1 MAEKII
7 NSEYSDVMQKSYIDY
22 AMSVICSRAVP
33 DVRDGLKPVQ
43 RRVLYA
49 MSQLG
54 LRSDRPHRK
63 SARIVGDAMG
73 KYHPHGDSSIYETL
87 VVMEQDFKK
96 GMPLV
101 DGHGNFG
108 SIEGDSA
115 AAMRYTE
122 ARLQKFTQDVYLADL
137 DKDVVDFVPNFDE
150 TEKEPAVLPVRVPN
164 VLINGAEGI
173 AVGMTTNIPTHNLNE
188 VIDAMIAYMKKSS
201 ITTEELMEYMPGPDF
216 PTGGIVINKSELK
229 DIYESGSGKIK
240 LRGKV
245 VLEKGKRK
253 SDRDKLVITEIPY
266 TMIGANIGKFI
277 LDVCDLV
284 ESKKTTDIVDVS
296 NESSKEGT
304 RIVLELKKGADP
316 VKIEN
321 MLYKKTKL
329 EDTFGVN
336 MLTIV
341 DGRPEVLGLKGIL
354 GHCID
359 FQYEINTRKYST
371 LLAKDKEQK
380 EIKEGL
386 IKACDII
393 DLIIEVIRG
402 SRSISQARACL
413 THGETKDINFKSEA
427 SKKAAAKL
435 CFTEKQAQAILDL
448 RLAKLIGLEI
458 EQLNE
463 EYQKLIKEIA
473 EFEKI
478 LAEKSAMKKVII
490 KDLEAIKKEYGY
502 ERKTVIQDA
511 EAAVYEEEK
520 IKEQE
525 VVFLMDRFGY
535 AKIIEPAAYERNV
548 ETVDSENKYVMR
560 CMNTD
565 RICIFTQTG
574 MVHQLKVLKVPMKK
588 PKDKGIPID
597 NLCNYTSA
605 KEDIIQICPLG
616 QLKMHMMLFTT
627 KKGMMKFVDASEF
640 DISRLSA
647 AATKLSDGD
656 EVISIDLFDATKQK
670 VYDGD
675 DSEEEMDVAITGG
688 FDDGISD
695 YIDPE
700 DDQLT
705 FEFIDINDGSTSLEN
720 LDEAES
726 AEKEGEAKAEP
737 KEKFVTSKMVV
748 LQTKE
753 GVFLRFKLSEV
764 PEKHKG
770 AVGVRGIKLG
780 KDDEIDKVYIVGF
793 GDKTSVKYHNK
804 DVELMK
810 LKLAKRDTKGT
821 KLRL

>member
-1 MAEKII
+1 MPEKIL
-7 NSEYSDVMQKSYIDY
+7 NSEYSDIMQKSYIDY
-22 AMSVICSRAVP
+22 AMSVICARAVP

-54 LRSDRPHRK
+54 LKADRPHRK

-108 SIEGDSA
+108 SIEGDGA

-150 TEKEPAVLPVRVPN
+150 TEKEPEVLPVRVPN
-164 VLINGAEGI
+164 ILINGSEGI
-173 AVGMTTNIPTHNLNE
+173 AVGMTTSIPTHNLNE
-188 VIDAMIAYMKKSS
+188 VVDAMIAYMKKTS

-216 PTGGIVINKSELK
+216 PTGGLVINKSELK
-229 DIYESGSGKIK
+229 SIYETGAGKIK

-245 VLEKGKRK
+245 VLEPAKRK
-253 SDRDKLVITEIPY
+253 SDKDKLVITEIPY

-336 MLTIV
+336 MLAIV
-341 DGRPEVLGLKGIL
+341 DGKPEVLGLKDIIR
-354 GHCID
+354 HCVD
-359 FQYEINTRKYST
+359 FQYEINTRKFST
-371 LLAKDKEQK
+371 LLSKDKEQK

-393 DLIIEVIRG
+393 DLIIEIIRG
-402 SRSISQARACL
+402 SQSVSVAKACL
-413 THGETKDINFKSEA
+413 VNGEVKDVKFKSEA
-427 SKKAAAKL
+427 SRKEAAKL
-435 CFTEKQAQAILDL
+435 KFTEKQAQAILDL
-448 RLAKLIGLEI
+448 RLSKLIGLEI
-458 EQLNE
+458 LQLKDEYEKLLKEIE
-463 EYQKLIKEIA
+463 EY
-473 EFEKI
+473 EKI
-478 LAEKSAMKKVII
+478 LDDKNAMRKVII
-490 KDLEAIKKEYGY
+490 KDLEKIKKEYGY
-502 ERKTVIQDA
+502 ERKTEIVDG
-511 EAAVYEEEK
+511 EAAVFEEEK

-535 AKIIEPAAYERNV
+535 SKIIDVAAYERNV
-548 ETVDSENKYVMR
+548 ETIDADNKYVLR

-565 RICIFTQTG
+565 KICIFTNLG
-574 MVHQLKVLKVPMKK
+574 MVHQVKVSKVPLKK
-588 PKDKGIPID
+588 PKDKGLPID
-597 NLCNYTSA
+597 NICNYSSS
-605 KEDIIQICPLG
+605 KEDIIQICPLME
-616 QLKMHMMLFTT
+616 LKMNMMLFTT
-627 KKGMMKFVDASEF
+627 KKGMMKFVDAAEF
-640 DISRLSA
+640 EMSRMSA
-647 AATKLSDGD
+647 AATKLAEGD
-656 EVISIDLFDATKQK
+656 EVVSIDLFDASDKK
-670 VYDGD
+670 VYDTESTD
-675 DSEEEMDVAITGG
+675 FEEEDNIFISGG
-688 FDDGISD
+688 SDDGISE
-695 YIDPE
+695 YIDP
-700 DDQLT
+700 DGDQLT
-705 FEFIDINDGSTSLEN
+705 FQFIDYNDGSITEEPLYEEEQPQEKAK
-720 LDEAES
+720 EADFS
-726 AEKEGEAKAEP
+726 
-737 KEKFVTSKMVV
+737 TNKMVV
-748 LQTKE
+748 LQTKD
-753 GVFLRFKLSEV
+753 GVFLRFKLNEI

-770 AVGVRGIKLG
+770 AVGVRAIKLNPE
-780 KDDEIDKVYIVGF
+780 DEIDKVYIVGF
-793 GDKTSVKYHNK
+793 GDKATIEYHDK
-804 DVELMK
+804 QVELMK
-810 LKLAKRDTKGT
+810 IKLSKRDTKGT
-821 KLRL
+821 KIRT

>member
-1 MAEKII
+1 MPERII

-22 AMSVICSRAVP
+22 AMSVICARAVP

-150 TEKEPAVLPVRVPN
+150 TEREPAVLPVRVPN
-164 VLINGAEGI
+164 ILINGAEGI
-173 AVGMTTNIPTHNLNE
+173 AVGMTTSIPTHNLDE
-188 VIDAMIAYMKKSS
+188 VIDAMIAYMKKNS

-216 PTGGIVINKSELK
+216 PTGGIVTNKSDLK
-229 DIYESGSGKIK
+229 EIYETGTGKIK

-245 VLEKGKRK
+245 VLEQGRRK

-284 ESKKTTDIVDVS
+284 ESKKTTEIVDIS

-321 MLYKKTKL
+321 LLYKKTKL

-336 MLTIV
+336 MLAIV

-359 FQYEINTRKYST
+359 FQYEINTRKYNT

-386 IKACDII
+386 IEACDII
-393 DLIIEVIRG
+393 DLIVEVIRG
-402 SRSISQARACL
+402 SRNIGQARACL
-413 THGETKDINFKSEA
+413 THGETKDIKFKSKESEKEA
-427 SKKAAAKL
+427 KKL
-435 CFTEKQAQAILDL
+435 CFTERQAQAILDL

-458 EQLNE
+458 EQLKE

-478 LAEKSAMKKVII
+478 LSDKNAMKKVII
-490 KDLEAIKKEYGY
+490 KDLEAIKKEYGF
-502 ERKTVIQDA
+502 ERKTEIVDA

-520 IKEQE
+520 VKEQE

-535 AKIIEPAAYERNV
+535 TKLIEPAAYERNV
-548 ETVDSENKYVMR
+548 ETIDSENKYILR

-565 RICIFTQTG
+565 KICIFTQNG
-574 MVHQLKVLKVPMKK
+574 MVHQVKVLKVPMKK
-588 PKDKGIPID
+588 PKDKGVPID
-597 NLCNYTSA
+597 NLSNYSSA
-605 KEDIIQICPLG
+605 NEDIIQICPLA
-616 QLKMHMMLFTT
+616 QLKMYMMLFTT
-627 KKGMMKFVDASEF
+627 KKGMMKFVDATEF
-640 DISRLSA
+640 DITRQTA
-647 AATKLSDGD
+647 AATKLAEGD
-656 EVISIDLFDATKQK
+656 EVVSIELFDATRQK
-670 VYDGD
+670 VYDGAD
-675 DSEEEMDVAITGG
+675 ETEEAPVAITGG
-688 FDDGISD
+688 FDDGISE

-705 FEFIDINDGSTSLEN
+705 FEFIDINDGTSSIVGF
-720 LDEAES
+720 DEEEEA
-726 AEKEGEAKAEP
+726 AEKEKPEA

-753 GVFLRFKLSEV
+753 GVFLRFKLNEV
-764 PEKHKG
+764 PEKKKG
-770 AVGVRGIKLG
+770 AIGVRGIKLG

-793 GDKTSVKYHNK
+793 GDKTAIKFHNK

>member
-1 MAEKII
+1 MPEKII

-22 AMSVICSRAVP
+22 AMSVICARAVP

-54 LRSDRPHRK
+54 LKSDKPHRK

-122 ARLQKFTQDVYLADL
+122 ARLEKFTQDVYLADL

-150 TEKEPAVLPVRVPN
+150 TEKEPEVLPVRVPN
-164 VLINGAEGI
+164 ILINGAEGI
-173 AVGMTTNIPTHNLNE
+173 AVGMTTSIPTHNLNE
-188 VIDAMIAYMKKSS
+188 VIDAMIAYMKKNS
-201 ITTEELMEYMPGPDF
+201 ISTDELMEILPGPDF
-216 PTGGIVINKSELK
+216 PTGGIVTNKSDLK
-229 DIYESGSGKIK
+229 EIYETGSGKIK

-245 VLEKGKRK
+245 VLEKGRRK
-253 SDRDKLVITEIPY
+253 SDKDKLVITEIPY
-266 TMIGANIGKFI
+266 TMVGANIGKFI
-277 LDVCDLV
+277 LDVCDLA
-284 ESKKTTDIVDVS
+284 ESKKTTDISDVS

-304 RIVLELKKGADP
+304 RIVIELKKGADP
-316 VKIEN
+316 EKIEN
-321 MLYKKTKL
+321 MLYKKTRL

-336 MLTIV
+336 MLAIA
-341 DGRPEVLGLKGIL
+341 DGKPEVMGLKDIL
-354 GHCID
+354 KACVD
-359 FQYEINTRKYST
+359 FQYEINTRKYNT

-402 SRSISQARACL
+402 SREIKQAKACL
-413 THGETKDINFKSEA
+413 ISGETKDINFKSE
-427 SKKAAAKL
+427 SSRQEAAKL
-435 CFTEKQAQAILDL
+435 SFTEKQAQAILDL

-458 EQLNE
+458 MQLRE
-463 EYQKLIKEIA
+463 EYEKLLKEIA

-478 LAEKSAMKKVII
+478 LSEKNAMRKVII
-490 KDLEAIKKEYGY
+490 KDLEAIKKEYGF
-502 ERKTVIQDA
+502 ERRTEIVDA
-511 EAAVYEEEK
+511 AAAVYEEEK
-520 IKEQE
+520 VKEQE

-535 AKIIEPAAYERNV
+535 AKVIEPSAYEKNSAAID
-548 ETVDSENKYVMR
+548 EENKYVMS

-574 MVHQLKVLKVPMKK
+574 MVHQLKVLKVPAKK
-588 PKDKGIPID
+588 PKDKGVPID

-605 KEDIIQICPLG
+605 TEDIIQICPLSR
-616 QLKMHMMLFTT
+616 LKMHMMLFTT
-627 KKGMMKFVDASEF
+627 SMGMMKFVDASEF
-640 DISRLSA
+640 DMARLSA
-647 AATKLSDGD
+647 AATKLNEGD
-656 EVISIDLFDATKQK
+656 KVISIELFDATRQK
-670 VYDGD
+670 VYAGEP
-675 DSEEEMDVAITGG
+675 EEEEEIAITGG
-688 FDDGISD
+688 YDDGISAFTE
-695 YIDPE
+695 PE
-700 DDQLT
+700 DSQLT
-705 FEFIDINDGSTSLEN
+705 FEFIDINDGSSSIVGLD
-720 LDEAES
+720 DEAGQ
-726 AEKEGEAKAEP
+726 KEDTGKKADKP
-737 KEKFVTSKMVV
+737 KFETSKMAVI
-748 LQTKE
+748 QTKD
-753 GVFLRFKLSEV
+753 GVFLRFRLNEV
-764 PEKHKG
+764 PEKKKG

-780 KDDEIDKVYIVGF
+780 DGDEIDKLYIVGF
-793 GDKTSVKYHNK
+793 GDKTTINYRGK

-821 KLRL
+821 KLRS

>member
-1 MAEKII
+1 MPEKII

-22 AMSVICSRAVP
+22 AMSVICARAVP

-54 LRSDRPHRK
+54 LKSDRPHRK

-122 ARLQKFTQDVYLADL
+122 ARLEKFTQDVYLADL

-150 TEKEPAVLPVRVPN
+150 TEKEPEVLPVRVPN
-164 VLINGAEGI
+164 ILINGAEGI
-173 AVGMTTNIPTHNLNE
+173 AVGMTTSIPTHNLNE
-188 VIDAMIAYMKKSS
+188 VIDAMIAYMKKNS
-201 ITTEELMEYMPGPDF
+201 ISTDELMEILPGPDF
-216 PTGGIVINKSELK
+216 PTGGIVTNKSDLK
-229 DIYESGSGKIK
+229 EIYETGSGKIK

-245 VLEKGKRK
+245 VLEKGRRK
-253 SDRDKLVITEIPY
+253 SDKDKLVITEIPY
-266 TMIGANIGKFI
+266 TMVGANIGKFI
-277 LDVCDLV
+277 LDVCDLA
-284 ESKKTTDIVDVS
+284 ESKKTTDISDVS

-304 RIVLELKKGADP
+304 RIVIELKKGANP
-316 VKIEN
+316 EKIEN
-321 MLYKKTKL
+321 MLYKKTRL

-336 MLTIV
+336 MLAIA
-341 DGRPEVLGLKGIL
+341 DGKPEVMGLKDIL
-354 GHCID
+354 KACVD
-359 FQYEINTRKYST
+359 FQYEINTRKYNT

-402 SRSISQARACL
+402 SREIKQAKACL
-413 THGETKDINFKSEA
+413 MSGETKDINFKSESSRQEA
-427 SKKAAAKL
+427 SVL
-435 CFTEKQAQAILDL
+435 SFSEKQAQAILDL

-458 EQLNE
+458 MQLRE
-463 EYQKLIKEIA
+463 EYEKLLKEIS

-478 LAEKSAMKKVII
+478 LSEKNAMRKVII
-490 KDLEAIKKEYGY
+490 KDLEAIKKEYGF
-502 ERKTVIQDA
+502 ERRTEIVDA
-511 EAAVYEEEK
+511 AAAVYEEEK
-520 IKEQE
+520 VKEQE

-535 AKIIEPAAYERNV
+535 AKVIEPSAYEKNSAV
-548 ETVDSENKYVMR
+548 IDEENKYVMS

-565 RICIFTQTG
+565 RICIFTQNG
-574 MVHQLKVLKVPMKK
+574 MVHQLKVLKVPVRK
-588 PKDKGIPID
+588 PKDKGVPID

-605 KEDIIQICPLG
+605 TEDIIQICPLSR
-616 QLKMHMMLFTT
+616 LKMHMMLFSTSM
-627 KKGMMKFVDASEF
+627 GMMKFVDASEF
-640 DISRLSA
+640 DMTRLSA
-647 AATKLSDGD
+647 AATKLNEGD
-656 EVISIDLFDATKQK
+656 KVISIELFDATRQK
-670 VYDGD
+670 VYAGEP
-675 DSEEEMDVAITGG
+675 EEEEEIAITGG
-688 FDDGISD
+688 YDDGISPFTE
-695 YIDPE
+695 PE
-700 DDQLT
+700 DSQLT
-705 FEFIDINDGSTSLEN
+705 FEFIDINDGSSSIVG
-720 LDEAES
+720 LDDE
-726 AEKEGEAKAEP
+726 EGQKAETGKKVDKP
-737 KEKFVTSKMVV
+737 KFETSKMAVI
-748 LQTKE
+748 QTKD
-753 GVFLRFKLSEV
+753 GVFLRFRLNEV
-764 PEKHKG
+764 PEKKKG

-780 KDDEIDKVYIVGF
+780 DGDEIDKLYIVGF
-793 GDKTSVKYHNK
+793 GDKTTINYRGK

-821 KLRL
+821 KLRS